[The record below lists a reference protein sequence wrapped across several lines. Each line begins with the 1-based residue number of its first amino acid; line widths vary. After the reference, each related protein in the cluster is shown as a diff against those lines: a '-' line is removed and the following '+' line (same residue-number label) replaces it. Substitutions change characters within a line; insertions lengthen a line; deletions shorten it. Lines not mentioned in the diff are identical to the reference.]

1 MRIRHL
7 SAFFSMLTLVMG
19 TLPLSAEPFTGI
31 VAFGDSLSDAGNVFV
46 ATGGTI
52 PAPPYVGGHFSNG
65 PTWVERLSQNL
76 GLGVLRP
83 SLAGGTDFA
92 FGSAV
97 TGNSVPGVT
106 SLVPNITQ
114 QVGLFLSTTGGVAAP
129 SNLYTMWIGSDD
141 VYQAVTDV
149 ASNLFPI
156 AVIQNAIGAA
166 AQSETA
172 AVNALATAGATTF
185 IIPLLPDLGKT
196 PLGTPA
202 AALATSLSAL
212 YNTDLVTD
220 LTALAVADH
229 ITVGLIDTF
238 ALIDSAVSN
247 PPAFGLTNATE
258 PCYTGPLTGR
268 PPAPCATPAT
278 YQFWD
283 TQHPTETGHDLIARV
298 AQNVAVPE
306 PPTLPIFVAAAFV
319 ALICRRGR
327 KFAAARPRGIP
338 PFLSPTRLRRRLG

>member
-1 MRIRHL
+1 MGVRALALL
-7 SAFFSMLTLVMG
+7 SLITLLIP
-19 TLPLSAEPFTGI
+19 TSQSSAGPFTGI
-31 VAFGDSLSDAGNVFV
+31 VAFGDSLSDAGNVFL
-46 ATGGTI
+46 ATGGAI

-97 TGNSVPGVT
+97 TGNSVPGIT

-172 AVNALATAGATTF
+172 AECIGNSGCDD
-185 IIPLLPDLGKT
+185 IHHS
-196 PLGTPA
+196 A
-202 AALATSLSAL
+202 AAGPREDTARNTCGRTGDLPIGSLQHGSRYRSYGTRGSRSHHGRL
-212 YNTDLVTD
+212 DR
-220 LTALAVADH
+220 H
-229 ITVGLIDTF
+229 ICVDRFRGEQPARLRSDECDRTLLHRAAYWRAAGTLRDTCN
-238 ALIDSAVSN
+238 VSVL
-247 PPAFGLTNATE
+247 GH
-258 PCYTGPLTGR
+258 
-268 PPAPCATPAT
+268 PAP
-278 YQFWD
+278 D
-283 TQHPTETGHDLIARV
+283 RD
-298 AQNVAVPE
+298 
-306 PPTLPIFVAAAFV
+306 
-319 ALICRRGR
+319 
-327 KFAAARPRGIP
+327 RPRPHCKGRTECRGP
-338 PFLSPTRLRRRLG
+338 GAADAANFRRCGLCRIDL